1 MSRRIINSPAL
12 FHFSLSVVISDLI
25 LFCGNVPFMT
35 HVKHNLKLIIPAISI
50 TAVMYAVFGMLFI
63 DNAMDATTLNQIS
76 SDLQSVMYCNENCYS
91 YSCIGWI
98 VALK

>member
-12 FHFSLSVVISDLI
+12 FSIFLLSVVISDLI

-35 HVKHNLKLIIPAISI
+35 HVKHNLKLIIPAIGI

-63 DNAMDATTLNQIS
+63 DNAMDATTLNQF
-76 SDLQSVMYCNENCYS
+76 LRTCN
-91 YSCIGWI
+91 
-98 VALK
+98 L